1 MISGGSLFQQ
11 LLREVPRS
19 IFEGLVRR
27 HRAERYAKGF
37 SCWTQ
42 LVSMLFSQLAGAD
55 SLREICHGLECG
67 LGRLRHLGLDEAPR
81 RSTLAYANGHR
92 DAVVFEEF
100 FWACLNRFRGQG
112 LLGTH
117 KRFRF
122 RNPLLSLD
130 STTIS
135 LCLNMFPWAAFQRE
149 KGGIKLHVLLR
160 HDDYLPEYV
169 VLTTART
176 NDLPLARH
184 MPIKP
189 GSIVVMDRGYV
200 GYRLM
205 AEWDRAG
212 IFFVVRTKSNM
223 GFLRW
228 ESRPDRAP
236 QILEDAIVRR
246 LVDFTLPPRD
256 RFPGTLRRVR
266 VQTDDGKPLDL
277 LTNVLHLSARTI
289 AEIYRDRWKVE
300 LFFKALKQNLKV
312 KTFVGTSENALRIQ
326 IWTALLALM
335 LLKWLH
341 FLAAGRYSL
350 STVASLLRQ
359 NLFTYRDLKT
369 FFSDPLRSPPLV
381 PEPHQ
386 LHLGLA
392 RH

>member
-11 LLREVPRS
+11 LLREVPRTV
-19 IFEGLVRR
+19 FEGLVRR
-27 HRAERYAKGF
+27 HQAERYAKGF

-67 LGRLRHLGLDEAPR
+67 LGRLKHLGLDEAPK
-81 RSTLAYANGHR
+81 RSTLSYANSHR
-92 DAVVFEEF
+92 RSELFEEF
-100 FWACLNRFRGQG
+100 FWTCLNRFRDQG
-112 LLGTH
+112 LLGSH

-130 STTIS
+130 STTIT
-135 LCLNMFPWAAFQRE
+135 LCLNLFPWASFQRE

-176 NDLPLARH
+176 NDLPPARH
-184 MPIKP
+184 APIKP

-200 GYRLM
+200 GYSLL
-205 AEWDRAG
+205 AEWARNG
-212 IFFVVRTKSNM
+212 IFFVVRAKANM
-223 GFLRW
+223 EFLRW
-228 ESRPDRAP
+228 ESLPNRAP
-236 QILEDAIVRR
+236 TILEDSIVRR
-246 LVDFTLPPRD
+246 LVEFASPVRTH
-256 RFPGTLRRVR
+256 FPVPLRRVR
-266 VQTDDGKPLDL
+266 VLTDDGQPLDL
-277 LTNVLHLSARTI
+277 LTNIQHLAARTI
-289 AEIYRDRWKVE
+289 AQIYRDRWQVE
-300 LFFKALKQNLKV
+300 LFFKALNQNLKV

-326 IWTALLALM
+326 IWTALLSLM

-341 FLAAGRYSL
+341 FLARGRFSL
-350 STVASLLRQ
+350 STVAALLRQ

-381 PEPHQ
+381 PEPVQ
-386 LHLGLA
+386 LQLGFV
-392 RH
+392 